1 MTAARNKRS
10 PLQLRARHWIL
21 ALACSALL
29 GPALAWGADD
39 RPLVVGSERDF
50 HPYAEVNDAGQADGF
65 SVELFAAVAREMNIP
80 VQFRP
85 GDWNPLWLALQQGK
99 LDALPLVARL
109 PQRESLVEFTRPHT
123 IGYDT
128 FFVRKGSRHFDTLE
142 GARASRIIVMRGDA
156 AADALRS
163 GGFEDQLTEVAT
175 LADALRSLAAGHG
188 DAVLAPLLQGH
199 MLLQQLGYDR
209 LIAAGPPLTEYRR
222 EFSFAVRKGDTEL
235 RDRLEQGLAIVK
247 ATGEYDRLY
256 AKWLGVYEPNA
267 IPRRYLLWGLG
278 GTALLLALAAL
289 WSWALRRQVVRRTR
303 ELTEEVEARKA
314 AEGELRDHHQA
325 LERAVVQRTAQ
336 LDAARQQ
343 AQANAELLR
352 VTMDNAPALIAYVDA
367 DTRYRRVNRCFEQ
380 WFGQPREQL
389 VGRSVREVVGEANWV
404 QIAPIV
410 AQALAGEARSVE
422 NLLTYPDGV
431 QRWVQSTLAPVRD
444 ETGQVHGYVI
454 HAMDITAR
462 KAAEDALRASEQRY
476 HALFDN
482 MCEGFAL
489 HEIITDDA
497 GHACDYCF
505 IDINP
510 AFERL
515 TGLRRAD
522 LLGRRVREVL
532 PDVGQA
538 WVERY
543 GAVALGGEP
552 ICFEDYSA
560 PLGRW
565 FQVFAYRPAPRQF
578 AVVFTD
584 STERK
589 QAEHDAAEARE
600 IAEQASRAKSL
611 FLANMSHEMR
621 TPLNGL
627 LGMAQVGYR
636 DHTDPAV
643 RQTFARII
651 ESGQLL
657 AHVIGDILDFSKI
670 EAGKLDIEAL
680 PFDLAQTIGQ
690 AVGLVEQRA
699 RAKGLELRVERSTDL
714 PAACTGD
721 PMRLKQ
727 VLLNL
732 LSNAVK
738 FTDHGT
744 ITLTVQRDGER
755 LRFRVADT
763 GIGMTAEHIDK
774 LFQPFEQAD
783 ASTTRKYGGT
793 GLGLAITQRL
803 VDLMGGTLQVRSSPG
818 LGTTFDVLLPL
829 RETSLPT
836 PDEPAFPV
844 SKSGPRLTGLSILSA
859 EDNEVNQL
867 LLESI
872 LLPEGAQLTMVE
884 NGRLAVDQVTQ
895 HGTAAFDVVL
905 MDVSMP
911 EMDGYEATRRIRA
924 LAPDLPVI
932 GLTGFAY
939 AEERRRCLEAGM
951 AERIVKPID
960 FEQLVAA
967 VLRYSRRPPA
977 AATPTAAIDWDALQQ
992 RHPEPPQFVERLL
1005 RAALTELAETARQL
1019 RDAATQNDLEKSRTW
1034 PTSWSASAA
1043 PCSPTAWWTRPVP
1056 RRMRHFNATPMPST
1070 AACNWPPAWTR
1081 CTSRSGSGWRRMQDK

>member
-1 MTAARNKRS
+1 MTAVRNKRT
-10 PLQLRARHWIL
+10 PLRQRARRCAL
-21 ALACSALL
+21 ALVCAALL
-29 GPALAWGADD
+29 GPASAWGEAE
-39 RPLVVGSERDF
+39 RMLVVGSERDF

-85 GDWNPLWLALQQGK
+85 GDWNPLWLALQQGR

-123 IGYDT
+123 IGYDA
-128 FFVRKGSRHFDTLE
+128 FFVRKGSRRFDTLE

-163 GGFEDQLTEVAT
+163 RGFEEQLTEATT
-175 LADALRSLAAGHG
+175 LADALRRLAAGQD

-256 AKWLGVYEPNA
+256 AKWLGVYEPGTV
-267 IPRRYLLWGLG
+267 PRRYLLWGLG
-278 GTALLLALAAL
+278 GTALLLLLAAL
-289 WSWALRRQVVRRTR
+289 WTRTLTRQVARRT
-303 ELTEEVEARKA
+303 EALTREVEARTA
-314 AEGELRDHHQA
+314 AERALQAHQDELEQMVA
-325 LERAVVQRTAQ
+325 QRTTQLEEAQ
-336 LDAARQQ
+336 QR
-343 AQANAELLR
+343 AQAKSELLNT
-352 VTMDNAPALIAYVDA
+352 TMDNAPALIAYVGA
-367 DTRYRRVNRCFEQ
+367 DGRYRRVNRCFEE
-380 WFGQPREQL
+380 WLRLPREQI
-389 VGRSVREVVGEANWV
+389 VGRSVREVVGEAAWEV
-404 QIAPIV
+404 IGPQV
-410 AQALAGEARSVE
+410 EQAMAGERKTSE
-422 NLLTYPDGV
+422 NLVPYPDGTL
-431 QRWVQSTLAPVRD
+431 RWEESTVAPVYD
-444 ETGQVHGYVI
+444 EGGQANGYVV
-454 HAMDITAR
+454 HVMDITAR
-462 KAAEDALRASEQRY
+462 KATEDALRASEQRY
-476 HALFDN
+476 HALFEN

-489 HEIITDDA
+489 HEIITDDT
-497 GHACDYCF
+497 GSPCDYRF
-505 IDINP
+505 LDLNP
-510 AFERL
+510 AFEQM
-515 TGLRRAD
+515 TGLRRDD
-522 LLGRRVREVL
+522 LVGRRVLEVL
-532 PDVGQA
+532 PGLEPE
-538 WVERY
+538 WVEIY
-543 GAVALGGEP
+543 GAVALTGEP
-552 ICFEDYSA
+552 ASIERYSEA
-560 PLGRW
+560 LGHW
-565 FQVFAYRPAPRQF
+565 YQVFAYRPAPRQF
-578 AVVFTD
+578 AVVFSD
-584 STERK
+584 ITERK
-589 QAEHDAAEARE
+589 RAEQLVAEARDM
-600 IAEQASRAKSL
+600 AEQANRAKSL

-636 DHTDPAV
+636 DHSDPAV
-643 RQTFARII
+643 RQTFAQII

-670 EAGKLDIEAL
+670 EAGKLGIEAL

-699 RAKGLELRVERSTDL
+699 RAKGLALRVERSTDL

-793 GLGLAITQRL
+793 GLGLAITLRL
-803 VDLMGGTLQVRSSPG
+803 VDLMGGTLQVRSTPG
-818 LGTTFDVLLPL
+818 RGTTFDVVLPL

-836 PDEPAFPV
+836 TNEPASPV

-872 LLPEGAQLTMVE
+872 LIPEGARLTMVE
-884 NGRLAVDQVTQ
+884 NGRLAVDQVAQ
-895 HGTAAFDVVL
+895 HGAAAFDVVL

-967 VLRYSRRPPA
+967 VLRYSRRPPV
-977 AATPTAAIDWDALQQ
+977 AATPPTAAIDWDALQR

-1019 RDAATQNDLEKSRTW
+1019 RDTATRNDLERI
-1034 PTSWSASAA
+1034 AYLAHELVGLGGA
-1043 PCSPTAWWTRPVP
+1043 VFAHGLVDQAR
-1056 RRMRHFNATPMPST
+1056 ATQT
-1070 AACNWPPAWTR
+1070 AALQRDADAAD
-1081 CTSRSGSGWRRMQDK
+1081 RSLQLAASLDAVHIAIRQRLESDAG